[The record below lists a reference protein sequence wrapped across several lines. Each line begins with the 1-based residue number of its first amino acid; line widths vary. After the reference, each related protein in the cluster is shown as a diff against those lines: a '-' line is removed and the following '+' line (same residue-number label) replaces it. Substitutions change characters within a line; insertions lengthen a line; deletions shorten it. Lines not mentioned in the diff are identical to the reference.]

1 VEADLLELRDAEAA
15 LRLLAGL
22 VVVPRGCGRRRRL
35 LAPGAPSA
43 ALLSLSIRAPWMLV
57 TAPVTS
63 SMVGG
68 DQNTTLYSSSSIS
81 PGPAT
86 TSFQSPSSPSRRSAR
101 DSQYAAAATAEGG
114 GGELARSGRPP
125 ATGRG
130 RGDAAEVEAPALA
143 PRPEEEDDERTAR
156 LVRRRRCL
164 PGGFLIAGRR

>member
-1 VEADLLELRDAEAA
+1 
-15 LRLLAGL
+15 
-22 VVVPRGCGRRRRL
+22 
-35 LAPGAPSA
+35 
-43 ALLSLSIRAPWMLV
+43 V

-68 DQNTTLYSSSSIS
+68 DQNTTLYSSSSSIS
-81 PGPAT
+81 LGPGVPAT
-86 TSFQSPSSPSRRSAR
+86 TSSQSPSSPSRRSAR

-114 GGELARSGRPP
+114 GGELARRGRPP

-143 PRPEEEDDERTAR
+143 PSPDEEEEERTAR

-164 PGGFLIAGRR
+164 PGGFLIAGREQMSSGSRSPRSPAPRALSNHLLLSDGMDKIGLSKKKDLGPLEL